1 MIRNYLNYIGSKDR
15 YLERIMP
22 YLEKISDDKGC
33 HTLVDLFFG
42 SAVVGVNSLDL
53 FDSVVCNDK
62 CAELISIHRW
72 VRDSSKAELFEQID
86 GVILQYGLNKQNKEG
101 FLKLRRDYNSELG
114 LNPCRLFALVT
125 HSFNYSLHTNSK
137 GEFNAPFGANRS
149 CFNDSLRE
157 RLDEFKS
164 ALDEHNND
172 ILFHN
177 MDFEY
182 CIDVNGIKDTVYFV
196 DPPYSATKSKQP
208 YRVKG
213 VKWDE
218 KEDARLFKNLDDIHN
233 SGGYF
238 VLTNVISNNG
248 CENVA
253 LKEWAQKYNIED
265 VSVSYEN
272 ASYQRKNVG
281 KTREVIVSNF

>member
-15 YLERIMP
+15 YLEKIMP
-22 YLEKISDDKGC
+22 YLERASKDKGC
-33 HTLVDLFFG
+33 QTLVDLFCG
-42 SAVVGVNSLDL
+42 SAVVGVNALDL
-53 FDSVVCNDK
+53 FDSVVCNDR
-62 CAELISIHRW
+62 CRELISIHRW
-72 VRDSSKAELFEQID
+72 VRNRSKAELFEQID
-86 GVILQYGLNKQNKEG
+86 GIISQYGLNKQNKEG
-101 FLKLRRDYNSELG
+101 FLKLRRDYNSKLD
-114 LNPCRLFALVT
+114 LNPCQLFALVT

-157 RLDEFKS
+157 KLSEFKS

-172 ILFHN
+172 ILFHS
-177 MDFEY
+177 MDFEHS
-182 CIDVNGIKDTVYFV
+182 IDVNGTKDTVYFA

-213 VKWDE
+213 VTWNK
-218 KEDARLFKNLDDIHN
+218 KEDARLFDNLDYIHN

-238 VLTNVISNNG
+238 VLTDVMSNNG
-248 CENVA
+248 CENVV

-265 VSVSYEN
+265 VDVSYNN
-272 ASYQRKNVG
+272 ASYQRKNLG
-281 KTREVIVSNF
+281 RTREVIVSDF

>member
-15 YLERIMP
+15 YLEKIMP
-22 YLEKISDDKGC
+22 YLERASKDKGC
-33 HTLVDLFFG
+33 HTLVDLFCG
-42 SAVVGVNSLDL
+42 SAVVGVNALDL
-53 FDSVVCNDK
+53 FDCVVCNDK

-72 VRDSSKAELFEQID
+72 VRNRSKAELFEQID
-86 GVILQYGLNKQNKEG
+86 SVISQYGLNKQNKEG
-101 FLKLRRDYNSELG
+101 FLKLRRDYNSKLD
-114 LNPCRLFALVT
+114 LNPCQLFALVT

-157 RLDEFKS
+157 RLGEFKS
-164 ALDEHNND
+164 ALDEHKND

-218 KEDARLFKNLDDIHN
+218 KEDARLFKNLDNIHN
-233 SGGYF
+233 FGGYF
-238 VLTNVISNNG
+238 VLTDVISNNG
-248 CENVA
+248 CENVV

-265 VSVSYEN
+265 VDVSYDN
-272 ASYQRKNVG
+272 ASYQRKNLG
-281 KTREVIVSNF
+281 KTKEIIVSNF